1 MSTNENTLKELVSLA
16 ISIIGSDRFD
26 DVDASDFG
34 DMATLEDQITS
45 RIQAAID
52 ANAGDL
58 TRFQKNALRLLLSAY
73 DETAEL
79 CDESGDTIRLA
90 TMGEAVE
97 SGLASDEGWIT
108 VDDVA
113 CYVAG

>member
-1 MSTNENTLKELVSLA
+1 MSTNENTLEELVSLA

-26 DVDASDFG
+26 DVDPKDEEQVTDRIEMSVAAVG
-34 DMATLEDQITS
+34 D
-45 RIQAAID
+45 
-52 ANAGDL
+52 DL

-79 CDESGDTIRLA
+79 CDESNGTIRLA
-90 TMGEAVE
+90 TMAEAVE

-108 VDDVA
+108 VDDVT

>member
-1 MSTNENTLKELVSLA
+1 MSTNENTLAELVSLA

-26 DVDASDFG
+26 DVDASD
-34 DMATLEDQITS
+34 EDQITS

-108 VDDVA
+108 VDDVT
-113 CYVAG
+113 CYVEG

>member
-1 MSTNENTLKELVSLA
+1 MSTNENTLGELVSLA

-26 DVDASDFG
+26 DADASD
-34 DMATLEDQITS
+34 EDQITS

-97 SGLASDEGWIT
+97 SGLASDEGVIL
-108 VDDVA
+108 VGGRR
-113 CYVAG
+113 CYVEG